1 MSLESRKSKKASKSS
16 KCPNKLQILKEK
28 QVGQLS
34 LAISKNILA
43 EVFTKK
49 PQKGLR
55 FLYPEA

>member
-28 QVGQLS
+28 QLGQLS

-49 PQKGLR
+49 AQKGLR
-55 FLYPEA
+55 SV